1 MCFIVKVAHINNT
14 SGLGTKIAKEQEKKY
29 SHQTK
34 VFVFN
39 DIAYKQFGGEKYN
52 YLSPFS
58 RFKFFNEIKKFDVWH
73 YHYPYGSLKSS
84 LEKKKKNDDNK
95 IMIKHYHGSDLRG
108 KFEDERC
115 FVSTPDLLKFAPN
128 GIWIPIAINVDEILC
143 NKREKRTNKVK
154 KIAHYPY
161 YKIRKMHDDN
171 YSKTLNKIKNEY
183 NCEVIE
189 IINMKHNEA
198 ISLLS
203 ECDIVIGKIMP
214 EMGWF
219 STFELEGML
228 LEKPVIA
235 YVSDEL
241 YEKYKPPIY
250 RTTKNTFEKDLV
262 NLLEDEKMQKKLA
275 VEGNAYVCNTHAI
288 DKVVNMIEKYY
299 REL

>member
-1 MCFIVKVAHINNT
+1 MKIAHINNT
-14 SGLGTKIAKEQEKKY
+14 SGLGTKISKEQERKY
-29 SHQTK
+29 GHQTK
-34 VFVFN
+34 IFVFS
-39 DIAYKQFGGEKYN
+39 DIVYKQFGGEIYN
-52 YLSPFS
+52 YNSFFS
-58 RFKFFNEIKKFDVWH
+58 KLKFFNEIKNFDVWH
-73 YHYPYGSLKSS
+73 YHYPYGSLKSN
-84 LEKKKKNDDNK
+84 LEKKKNKNNNK

-108 KFEDERC
+108 KFEDEQC

-128 GIWIPIAINVDEILC
+128 GIWIPIAIDVNEILKTD
-143 NKREKRTNKVK
+143 NIQKRKNNEVK

-161 YKIRKMHDDN
+161 YKIRKTHDDN
-171 YSKTLNKIKNEY
+171 YSETLNKIKNEY
-183 NCEVIE
+183 NCEIVE
-189 IINMKHNEA
+189 IINVKHTEA

-250 RTTKNTFEKDLV
+250 RTTKDTFEKDLV
-262 NLLEDEKMQKKLA
+262 NLLEDEKRQKKLA
-275 VEGNAYVCNTHAI
+275 AEGKTYVCNTHGV
-288 DKVVNMIEKYY
+288 DRVVEMIEKYY
-299 REL
+299 R

>member
-1 MCFIVKVAHINNT
+1 MKIAHINNT
-14 SGLGTKIAKEQEKKY
+14 SGLGTKISKEQEKKY

-39 DIAYKQFGGEKYN
+39 KIAFKQFGGEKYN

-58 RFKFFNEIKKFDVWH
+58 RLKFFNEIKKFDVWH

-84 LEKKKKNDDNK
+84 LEKKKNKNNNK
-95 IMIKHYHGSDLRG
+95 IMIKHYHGPDLRG
-108 KFEDERC
+108 KFEDEQC

-128 GIWIPIAINVDEILC
+128 GIWIPIAIDVDEILK
-143 NKREKRTNKVK
+143 NDKRQERKNEVK
-154 KIAHYPY
+154 KIASYPY
-161 YKIRKMHDDN
+161 YKIRKIHDDN

-183 NCEVIE
+183 NCEIVE
-189 IINMKHNEA
+189 IINVKHTEA
-198 ISLLS
+198 VSLLS

-235 YVSDEL
+235 YVSNEL

-250 RTTKNTFEKDLV
+250 RTTKDTFEIDLV

-275 VEGNAYVCNTHAI
+275 VEGKTYVCNTHAI
-288 DKVVNMIEKYY
+288 DKVVNLIEKYY
-299 REL
+299 R